1 MPKMPT
7 SKIDG
12 PGTKRA
18 RGYTEAQ
25 LKNAKGSKAAA
36 KARAIGIATKAMNAT
51 EPKPKGRGYTQAQ
64 LNAAERKK
72 AGLRYGNSP
81 IAIAK
86 KAIENKGGKS
96 SSVTGRQQNPA
107 NANAIAK
114 AAIKKRNMKN
124 IARAAVVKAGATKRA
139 QYVVP
144 KGYEA
149 IAKAAIDRAR
159 KKKATQNNPNS
170 GRSGSSY

>member
-7 SKIDG
+7 TKMDG
-12 PGTKRA
+12 PGTKRT

-25 LKNAKGSKAAA
+25 LKNAKGRKAAA
-36 KARAIGIATKAMNAT
+36 KTRAIGTATKAMNAT

-64 LNAAERKK
+64 LNAAQVRK
-72 AGLRYGNSP
+72 ANLRYANSP

-124 IARAAVVKAGATKRA
+124 IARKAVGAAGGNK
-139 QYVVP
+139 YVVP
-144 KGYEA
+144 KGYEG
-149 IAKAAIDRAR
+149 IAKAAI
-159 KKKATQNNPNS
+159 KKAVAAKKASAKPKSTSKP
-170 GRSGSSY
+170 RSIYG